1 MKITAILSALA
12 AASLVS
18 AGKFHSTKPGKANVV
33 PGAYIIEY
41 KDGISRSNAHDNLKK
56 HAIDYK
62 VRNEY
67 DVFNGAAI
75 TVKSQHDGEA
85 LAAVPGVK
93 NVWQVEIFSLPKN
106 EKPAKN
112 GSDVEAQ
119 SLHHMTG
126 VDVLHKKYKLTG
138 KGVKVGIIDTG
149 IDYKHPAFAAPG
161 ATEGCFARY
170 GKNCRVKYGWDFVGD
185 DYN

>member
-12 AASLVS
+12 AATLVS
-18 AGKFHSTKPGKANVV
+18 AGKFHTTQPGKANVV

-41 KDGISRSNAHDNLKK
+41 KDGVSRSNAHDNLKK
-56 HAIDYK
+56 HAVDYK

-75 TVKSQHDGEA
+75 TVKSEHDGKA

-93 NVWQVEIFSLPKN
+93 N
-106 EKPAKN
+106 
-112 GSDVEAQ
+112 
-119 SLHHMTG
+119 
-126 VDVLHKKYKLTG
+126 KYKLTG

-185 DYN
+185 DYDG

>member
-12 AASLVS
+12 AATLVS
-18 AGKFHSTKPGKANVV
+18 AGKFHTTQPGKGNFV

-41 KDGISRSNAHDNLKK
+41 KEGISRSNAHDNLKK

-75 TVKSQHDGEA
+75 T
-85 LAAVPGVK
+85 
-93 NVWQVEIFSLPKN
+93 
-106 EKPAKN
+106 
-112 GSDVEAQ
+112 
-119 SLHHMTG
+119 
-126 VDVLHKKYKLTG
+126 
-138 KGVKVGIIDTG
+138 GVKVGIIDTG
-149 IDYKHPAFAAPG
+149 VDYKHPAFAAPG
-161 ATEGCFARY
+161 ATEGCFARF

-185 DYN
+185 AYDGATEPKPDSDPMDCQGHGSHVAGIVG